1 MLEHIVKI
9 HELLQARGVA
19 DVVKYIRVR
28 GLGRAY
34 FETRPGFTPGISFTI
49 WGLPLEDWRAVESSI
64 RHWKSRPSASHSPH
78 GVRLQHDAER
88 DAMYARAF
96 AAWDSMRPYPAPMAA
111 VYHGAI

>member
-28 GLGRAY
+28 GLGRVY
-34 FETRPGFTPGISFTI
+34 IETRPGFTPGISFTI

-64 RHWKSRPSASHSPH
+64 RLWKSKRSASHEGHS
-78 GVRLQHDAER
+78 VRLQHEAER
-88 DAMYARAF
+88 DAHLAHAF
-96 AAWDSMRPYPAPMAA
+96 AAWDSMRPYPPQMQA